1 LLLSQGK
8 RAGAARRKNGRA
20 VPDMNSLA
28 HHLDWIALAV
38 GAVGSLLW
46 AHNGRSAKYA
56 AVWWLVSSLLWI
68 AFAWLH
74 GLPALGIRDLLGV
87 GVALYGSYRWLQ
99 PRRPTPTS
107 AAGGAPLQNGTAAA
121 R

>member
-1 LLLSQGK
+1 
-8 RAGAARRKNGRA
+8 
-20 VPDMNSLA
+20 
-28 HHLDWIALAV
+28 
-38 GAVGSLLW
+38 
-46 AHNGRSAKYA
+46 
-56 AVWWLVSSLLWI
+56 
-68 AFAWLH
+68 
-74 GLPALGIRDLLGV
+74 LGIRDLLGV